1 MKALACAIVLALV
14 ALPASASAYCPSYTP
29 AQTAGGQ
36 NCGVNPVPGSNPTV
50 AAWLPI
56 FAKVAPGKA
65 SWGLDGPDVQKI
77 GSGCGKPTPTTQVD
91 AHFPCHVLMAISMVE
106 TGWRQFCVPDT
117 PAGSVGAPERTIVS
131 FDCGYGIG
139 QVTSGMHVGENP
151 TFDRARV
158 AAEPT
163 YNLATGTRILAS
175 KWAATQCVGD
185 NDPDL
190 VEDWYTAIWA
200 YNGLAYS
207 NNPNNPNLTAGR
219 GPYNPK
225 NGGSY
230 AYQEKVMGWMEFP
243 PDAKHWTSLAPA
255 YPNRGDLGTSG
266 SPPAIPEP
274 ACASPTSCASSRAT
288 HASVCGGSPV
298 SDGGTPLDGG
308 TGDGGQPVGRD
319 GAPADDAGGAQ
330 AQASGGCSCDASS
343 SRGGGAWA
351 MALAALLL
359 VRRKRSRP
367 RRVFSDPDR
376 VSVFCPTRTR
386 AHRG

>member
-1 MKALACAIVLALV
+1 MRTFVIATALGLGLALA
-14 ALPASASAYCPSYTP
+14 PAVASAYCPSYTP

-36 NCGVNPVPGSNPTV
+36 NCGVDPVPGSNPSV
-50 AAWLPI
+50 AQWGGV
-56 FAKVAPGKA
+56 FAKVAPGKV

-77 GSGCGKPTPTTQVD
+77 GSGCGKPNPTTQVD
-91 AHFPCHVLMAISMVE
+91 ARFPCHVLMSIAMVE

-139 QVTSGMHVGENP
+139 QVTSGMHVGETP
-151 TFDRARV
+151 SFDRKRV

-163 YNLATGTRILAS
+163 YNLATGTRILAG

-185 NDPDL
+185 NNPDL

-230 AYQEKVMGWMEFP
+230 AYQEKVLGWMEFP
-243 PDAKHWTSLAPA
+243 PDAAHWKSLAPA

-266 SPPAIPEP
+266 APPAIPEP
-274 ACASPTSCASSRAT
+274 SCASPTSCASTRAT
-288 HASVCGGSPV
+288 HVSSCGNAPIT
-298 SDGGTPLDGG
+298 DGGAPGDSGSNVVPIGQDGG
-308 TGDGGQPVGRD
+308 ARADGGGGDG
-319 GAPADDAGGAQ
+319 
-330 AQASGGCSCDASS
+330 AQASGGCSCDTSS
-343 SRGGGAWA
+343 SPADGTSISGTWLL
-351 MALAALLL
+351 ALATL
-359 VRRKRSRP
+359 VVLRGDRSRRRSKRS
-367 RRVFSDPDR
+367 
-376 VSVFCPTRTR
+376 T
-386 AHRG
+386 